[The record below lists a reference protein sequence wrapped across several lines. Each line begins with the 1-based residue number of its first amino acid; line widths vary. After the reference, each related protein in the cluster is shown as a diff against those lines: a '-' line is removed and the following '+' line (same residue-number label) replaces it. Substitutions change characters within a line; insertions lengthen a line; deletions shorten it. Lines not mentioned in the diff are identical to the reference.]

1 MAGQYAA
8 RWRLGQSI
16 ILAAW
21 LGVLLV
27 GHSRAQEAM
36 DHLLEQVDRV
46 RTPEGSFVMQVTIR
60 TQEPGKPEQV
70 HGYEVFIQGAQQTL
84 VRFTSP
90 AAERGKSLLMLGQD
104 LWAYLPTVGKPI
116 RIPLAQRLVGDVA
129 NGDLARL
136 NFAGDYTATL
146 QGSEMFE
153 GHDSAILHLT
163 AKSKAL
169 TYGTIRLW
177 VAKDTAHPLKAE
189 FFTLAGQLL
198 KIGRYTHYALVAG
211 RLRPTQMV
219 LNDHVQAGLVSTLEY
234 RDMQA
239 RDIPD
244 KFFNKNYLKHLE

>member
-1 MAGQYAA
+1 MAGQHTG
-8 RWRLGQSI
+8 RWRWVLSASLGG
-16 ILAAW
+16 W
-21 LGVLLV
+21 LSLLLL
-27 GHSRAQEAM
+27 GHSGAQEAIEQ
-36 DHLLEQVDRV
+36 LLERVDRV

-136 NFAGDYTATL
+136 NFAGDYSATL

-153 GHDSAILHLT
+153 GQDSAIVHLT

-198 KIGRYTHYALVAG
+198 KSGRYTDYALVAG
-211 RLRPTQMV
+211 RLRPTRLVMT
-219 LNDHVQAGLVSTLEY
+219 DHIHAGLVSTLEY